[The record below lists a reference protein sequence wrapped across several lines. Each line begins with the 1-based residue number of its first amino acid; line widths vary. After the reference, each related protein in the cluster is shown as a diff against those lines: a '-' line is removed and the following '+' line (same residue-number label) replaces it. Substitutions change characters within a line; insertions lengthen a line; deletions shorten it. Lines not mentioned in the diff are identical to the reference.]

1 MSRGGLQP
9 YIAINTKRNTET
21 TKMTTT
27 NLIKS
32 LAIAALFVS
41 VTAHAAD
48 SNIVI
53 ALENGKQ
60 TASFKVGD
68 SSCVLKDDQIRCT
81 PVGK

>member
-1 MSRGGLQP
+1 MSPMGLRP
-9 YIAINTKRNTET
+9 YIAINTQRITET
-21 TKMTTT
+21 RQMTTT

-32 LAIAALFVS
+32 LAIAAVFVS